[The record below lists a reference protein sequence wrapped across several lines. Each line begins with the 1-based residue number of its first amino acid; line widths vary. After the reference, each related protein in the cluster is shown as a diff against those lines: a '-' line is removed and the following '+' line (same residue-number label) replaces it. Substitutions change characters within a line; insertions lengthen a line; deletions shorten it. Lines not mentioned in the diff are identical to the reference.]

1 MRGEVTAGGTSAMAA
16 AHAQK
21 RAQTVQRSHP
31 ARQAGSA
38 PKHPEEGARDV
49 IFPLN
54 ASWRKGSCC
63 QSLSSPHP
71 ALAAIP
77 LLMPAAEG
85 LEEG

>member
-16 AHAQK
+16 AHAQE

-38 PKHPEEGARDV
+38 PKHPEEGAREV
-49 IFPLN
+49 FIPLS

-63 QSLSSPHP
+63 QSPSLSHP

-77 LLMPAAEG
+77 LRVPGAEG